1 MKLRQIHGPS
11 LNTKA
16 HFMANAIQKLRKQ
29 TYEKFFHTSGYAPKN
44 EIDFEVSPDGD
55 ITSPNYESEIRIA
68 VEKK

>member
-1 MKLRQIHGPS
+1 
-11 LNTKA
+11 
-16 HFMANAIQKLRKQ
+16 MANAIQKLRKQ